1 MDSKKIIVIAVSA
14 VLVLALAGVGIYG
27 AVTSADKPADETTT
41 AIAQGA
47 DVTVTETEQDGSTGT
62 TTPVSTTDPGA
73 ALAEAILGKWTDSAN
88 MSGYHFYEDGTVEM
102 TYVNLT
108 VPIINVPINGTSKG
122 MYTLEGDKLTT
133 KFSIYSATI
142 ENTYTVKVENNML
155 SMRDHEDGET
165 ATYARA
171 TADATSSAVS
181 GTTTAVTSP
190 SGSAD
195 DSELV
200 GSWVNSDS
208 TEKYVFNTDGTV
220 AITLDDKT
228 YNGVYMIIDDTLT
241 VQYSVKSKKVTDKYT
256 FTTSKNT
263 LSLEKDGDTTLLIRS
278 GTTFAPSSNNSLL
291 GIWRDGANMSGYE
304 FLEGGVAKVTFVNFT
319 IPVLNMPINGTFTG
333 SYSVSGD
340 KLTVN
345 YSIYGNSIN
354 DSFTFSVKDNVLTLV
369 DGEGETST
377 YLKQ

>member
-1 MDSKKIIVIAVSA
+1 MESKKIIIIAVSA

-27 AVTSADKPADETTT
+27 AVTSADKPQDETTAVVSQNT
-41 AIAQGA
+41 
-47 DVTVTETEQDGSTGT
+47 SGT
-62 TTPVSTTDPGA
+62 TAATDNDGTGSSTTAPVSTTDPYE
-73 ALAEAILGKWTDSAN
+73 ALAKGIIGKWTDSAN

-122 MYTLEGDKLTT
+122 MYTLEGDKLVT

-142 ENTYTVKVENNML
+142 ENTYTVKLENNML
-155 SMRDHEDGET
+155 SMKDHEDGET

-171 TADATSSAVS
+171 TAEASSSASS
-181 GTTTAVTSP
+181 GTTDTTAP
-190 SGSAD
+190 IASAD

-208 TEKYVFNTDGTV
+208 TEKYVFNTDGT
-220 AITLDDKT
+220 ASITIDDKS
-228 YNGVYMIIDDTLT
+228 YKGVYMVIDDTLT

-278 GTTFAPSSNNSLL
+278 GTTFAPSADSSLL

-319 IPVLNMPINGTFTG
+319 IPVVNMPINGTFTG

-369 DGEGETST
+369 DSEGETST